1 MNRRFYWG
9 LGVGLLGLLLV
20 QKGTYWFRVT
30 YPHDIVTSVLGASGG
45 ATIGFLLG
53 CIVEKTTDERTRR
66 FKLLYWLLVMAI
78 FGSFL
83 GFGKGVPAGTTLI
96 VLASTLG
103 IGLAIGLLQYI
114 LQRPKPAP
122 PMISGQV
129 TTCRTFRIQ
138 SDAFKYDPFGR
149 RVQKSS
155 ASGTTNYPY
164 DGDNPLEEVDAS
176 GDSLARYTQGRG
188 PDEPLAE
195 LRSGATSYYEADD
208 LGTIAS
214 LSNSAGALA
223 NTDTYDTFGNL
234 AASTGCDLAPRSAQR
249 FVGFPI

>member
-1 MNRRFYWG
+1 MKPF
-9 LGVGLLGLLLV
+9 
-20 QKGTYWFRVT
+20 
-30 YPHDIVTSVLGASGG
+30 G
-45 ATIGFLLG
+45 ATPTISNRSFPMRKVLP
-53 CIVEKTTDERTRR
+53 TTSGAR
-66 FKLLYWLLVMAI
+66 
-78 FGSFL
+78 
-83 GFGKGVPAGTTLI
+83 
-96 VLASTLG
+96 AS
-103 IGLAIGLLQYI
+103 
-114 LQRPKPAP
+114 
-122 PMISGQV
+122 
-129 TTCRTFRIQ
+129 
-138 SDAFKYDPFGR
+138 R

-223 NTDTYDTFGNL
+223 NTYTYDTFGNL
-234 AASTGCDLAPRSAQR
+234 AASTGCNLAPRSAQR